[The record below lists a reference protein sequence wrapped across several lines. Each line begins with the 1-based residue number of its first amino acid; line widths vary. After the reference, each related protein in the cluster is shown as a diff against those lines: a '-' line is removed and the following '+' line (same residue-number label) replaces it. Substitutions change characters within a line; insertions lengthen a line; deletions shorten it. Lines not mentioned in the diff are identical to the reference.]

1 MQNTKANAK
10 ARIFTAVKITVM
22 VLFWG
27 GILLLWW
34 KYRKEISVESI
45 TNFVPG
51 NIAAAI
57 AVMLL
62 LFALKGVLITVYGG
76 ILYAASGILFPLPTA
91 LLVNTAGTILM
102 TGVPFF
108 IGKRTETKLLDKL
121 IQKNGRLRQLQSI
134 ESQNEFFISF
144 AVRMIGLLPGDLV
157 GMYLG
162 ASNFRASSYF
172 LGTVLGLLPSIL
184 AFTVIGMSAHD
195 ISSPVFWIAAGGEIA
210 ITAFSLAFYL
220 IWKKKQSERRNTL

>member
-1 MQNTKANAK
+1 MSPLQTSKKANKEEEGSAMQNTKANAK
-10 ARIFTAVKITVM
+10 ARIFTAVKIAVM

-27 GILLLWW
+27 GILLFWW

-57 AVMLL
+57 VVMLL

-108 IGKRTETKLLDKL
+108 IGKRTGTKLLDKL
-121 IQKNGRLRQLQSI
+121 IQQTG
-134 ESQNEFFISF
+134 
-144 AVRMIGLLPGDLV
+144 V
-157 GMYLG
+157 
-162 ASNFRASSYF
+162 
-172 LGTVLGLLPSIL
+172 
-184 AFTVIGMSAHD
+184 
-195 ISSPVFWIAAGGEIA
+195 
-210 ITAFSLAFYL
+210 
-220 IWKKKQSERRNTL
+220 

>member
-1 MQNTKANAK
+1 MQNTKASAK
-10 ARIFTAVKITVM
+10 ARVFTAVKITATA
-22 VLFWG
+22 LLCG

-34 KYRKEISVESI
+34 KYRGEISVESI

-51 NIAAAI
+51 NIAAAV

-91 LLVNTAGTILM
+91 LLVNAAGTVLM

-108 IGKRTETKLLDKL
+108 IGKLTGTKLLDKL
-121 IQKNGRLRQLQSI
+121 IQKNGRLEQLQRI

-162 ASNFRASSYF
+162 AGNFHARSYF
-172 LGTVLGLLPSIL
+172 LGTMLGLLPSIL

-195 ISSPVFWIAAGGEIA
+195 ISSPAFWIAVGVEIA
-210 ITAFSLAFYL
+210 ITVFSLVFYL
-220 IWKKKQSERRNTL
+220 LWKKKHSERRNTP